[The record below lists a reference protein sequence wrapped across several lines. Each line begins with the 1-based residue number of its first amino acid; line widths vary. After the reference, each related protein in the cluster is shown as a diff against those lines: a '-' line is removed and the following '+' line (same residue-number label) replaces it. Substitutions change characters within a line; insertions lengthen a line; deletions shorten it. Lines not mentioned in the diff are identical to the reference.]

1 MMQLI
6 CNGVRLDLPSGSG
19 LQFTHDNPLFS
30 FDKLSCERTTQFK
43 LPRTE
48 TNDRVFAL
56 ARVPAYDGV
65 GMRRKFAAQL
75 VDGTLVKDGYLYVG
89 SWSGTEYNAVFVTGE
104 LVGLQRLRDLGNIG
118 DYMHY
123 TDVVQIGVD
132 SKTGYTARQA
142 DERWANVYYSK
153 PLAALFR
160 PSIWLN
166 KIYNDI
172 ITQEGITAP
181 ALPVPAERLWLI
193 SQAKGINQMVE
204 FGVEILDPTQ
214 PDATQPTDPYNT
226 ATADSTIFDTAAVD
240 YGIVDM
246 DEDGQE
252 NKYFR
257 VVQFR
262 AKTDIVLEIPDNW
275 DDHKYIFDFSF
286 VHDDPDSG
294 NFYGGRWFEAE
305 DWTTQTQLTVH
316 GESLRGRGVSI
327 AAGEC
332 FSFVDSRYYLH
343 FRTDP
348 IPGIQ
353 PAYYTSGF
361 FLQDTSEAEF
371 ADTYTIT
378 VKTDGDL
385 RTGSIC
391 RLQDNLPEITF
402 VELLK
407 VFAAVTGKVLNYD
420 EENGVT
426 FDDLNFNMWAVV
438 ELKDITK
445 RGTVQRTFADYAQR
459 SIINYNSDESV
470 ATPITAT
477 YTIDNDN
484 IAQETVLQTIP
495 FNEGEQDLNFP
506 MWVYIREGVN
516 KETLGD
522 DANGSASLWRVL
534 LPKNTG
540 LQTLCDASTQIQV
553 EARLSL
559 MEYNAITAKT
569 IIQVEGTQYVW
580 TTRSWQKDIA
590 KFTLAKIQ

>member
-75 VDGTLVKDGYLYVG
+75 VAGTLVKDGYLYVG

-123 TDVVQIGVD
+123 IDVVQIGVD
-132 SKTGYTARQA
+132 GKTGYTARQA

-153 PLAALFR
+153 PLAAPFR

-240 YGIVDM
+240 YGIRVM
-246 DEDGQE
+246 ASGGTE
-252 NKYFR
+252 NQFFR

-275 DDHKYIFDFSF
+275 DNNKYIFEFSF
-286 VHDDPDSG
+286 THDDPDSG
-294 NFYGGRWFEAE
+294 NFYGGRWFTAGDIMVDTE
-305 DWTTQTQLTVH
+305 THIYPH
-316 GESLRGRGVSI
+316 GESLRGRVVSI

-332 FSFVDSRYYLH
+332 FSFVDSRYYQY
-343 FRTDP
+343 FSEVVFGVR
-348 IPGIQ
+348 Q
-353 PAYYTSGF
+353 YNSGF

-371 ADTYTIT
+371 ADTYTIN

-385 RTGSIC
+385 REGSIC

-420 EENGVT
+420 EAAKRHNQTRNGAAHVCR
-426 FDDLNFNMWAVV
+426 LRA
-438 ELKDITK
+438 
-445 RGTVQRTFADYAQR
+445 AQH
-459 SIINYNSDESV
+459 NK
-470 ATPITAT
+470 
-477 YTIDNDN
+477 
-484 IAQETVLQTIP
+484 LQ
-495 FNEGEQDLNFP
+495 
-506 MWVYIREGVN
+506 
-516 KETLGD
+516 
-522 DANGSASLWRVL
+522 
-534 LPKNTG
+534 
-540 LQTLCDASTQIQV
+540 
-553 EARLSL
+553 
-559 MEYNAITAKT
+559 
-569 IIQVEGTQYVW
+569 
-580 TTRSWQKDIA
+580 
-590 KFTLAKIQ
+590 